1 MGYLSVSLSHLQFPL
16 YMFYSSQHISFSPPW
31 PGLLPDILFYFLSY
45 FKHFLKFSLSDILV
59 KVKAAQSCLN
69 LCNPMDYT
77 VQGILQARILERVA
91 VPFSSVSSQGRNPN
105 GVFYISGGFF
115 TNRAIREAQYFIV
128 VQRNAKYFCILTF
141 YNATLIIYQF

>member
-16 YMFYSSQHISFSPPW
+16 YMFYTSQHISFSPPW

-91 VPFSSVSSQGRNPN
+91 VPFSRGSSRPRDRTLVSHIAGR
-105 GVFYISGGFF
+105 FS
-115 TNRAIREAQYFIV
+115 TSWASREAQE
-128 VQRNAKYFCILTF
+128 
-141 YNATLIIYQF
+141 YQSG